1 MKPPVVY
8 GIALALAAAF
18 LNLALYFL
26 GLHSDAA
33 KLTEAQWISN
43 IGMLVFGISCTVL
56 GIKGQRAETPAG
68 KGFGYGRALGAGVI
82 VSLVAGLIG
91 IATNWFYFEV
101 INPGLRDLLVQT
113 QLDKMAASGMS
124 GDQLDKVE
132 KGVRF
137 FMQPLFIGLV
147 TLITSVFWGTVIS
160 LIAAAFLKR
169 PAPMQ
174 NASVAEPPPLV

>member
-1 MKPPVVY
+1 
-8 GIALALAAAF
+8 
-18 LNLALYFL
+18 
-26 GLHSDAA
+26 
-33 KLTEAQWISN
+33 
-43 IGMLVFGISCTVL
+43 
-56 GIKGQRAETPAG
+56 
-68 KGFGYGRALGAGVI
+68 
-82 VSLVAGLIG
+82 
-91 IATNWFYFEV
+91 
-101 INPGLRDLLVQT
+101 
-113 QLDKMAASGMS
+113 MS